1 MKAAAE
7 VIKVFK
13 AAEGEFFKAT
23 KEIDKEALNLKRAA
37 FEAFNDDLQEYIK
50 DVDFGTILEVLGDK
64 NLSDKQKALIA
75 AAYAHNHDKDE
86 YGLAVSFLGLLIIS

>member
-13 AAEGEFFKAT
+13 VTEKEFFDTIKGINEEARNKKA
-23 KEIDKEALNLKRAA
+23 AA
-37 FEAFNDDLQEYIK
+37 FEVFNDDLQEYIK
-50 DVDFGTILEVLGDK
+50 DVDFGTVLEVLGDD

-86 YGLAVSFLGLLIIS
+86 YGLAVSFLGFLIIS